1 MKKIANK
8 IHKLAVVIDFKDY
21 KALKKLGKSKKNTL
35 SANIRKAIADYLK
48 KNKRFWSK

>member
-8 IHKLAVVIDFKDY
+8 IHKLGVVIDFKDF
-21 KALKKLGKSKKNTL
+21 KALKKLSKSKKTTL
-35 SANIRKAIADYLK
+35 SDNIRKAIAEYLK